1 MQFFTQPPEIQVNL
15 LLKLRLTVKRDGDG
29 RDTVVTC
36 RGRMHV
42 RIEEVSRHNTLTRVL
57 GRRRAQKAAVVREG
71 DGGSRAPLTSLVSQ
85 SFDLSADRFDWGKTV
100 GTQGQAAEART
111 SS

>member
-1 MQFFTQPPEIQVNL
+1 MQFFTQPPDIQVNL

-71 DGGSRAPLTSLVSQ
+71 DGGSRAPKVALTGGQ
-85 SFDLSADRFDWGKTV
+85 SRANSNWQPKSGK
-100 GTQGQAAEART
+100 
-111 SS
+111 